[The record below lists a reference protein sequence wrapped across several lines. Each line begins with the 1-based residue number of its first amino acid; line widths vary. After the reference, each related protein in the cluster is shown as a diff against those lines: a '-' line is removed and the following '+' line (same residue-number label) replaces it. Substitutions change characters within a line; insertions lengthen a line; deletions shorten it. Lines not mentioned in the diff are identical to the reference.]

1 MSGPIAYN
9 HSLHSGTGQAMS
21 NGNTLYENLVIGG
34 GISGLGMAHLSVKQ
48 GMKTLL
54 LERETRVGGCIRS
67 HGFPDSGDFWVE
79 LGSHT
84 CYNSY
89 GNLLGMIVDLG
100 LDAQLLHK
108 AKVRFKVLDGERLAS
123 VFSRMHPLELA
134 LSLPRLF
141 TEKKAGNSVADY
153 YSRVLGNKNYR
164 DLFSHAF
171 NAVICQPAD
180 QVPADKL
187 FRRKPRRK
195 DMPRSFTLPDGL
207 SSIPESIAGQTGLES
222 RTGVSVQGI
231 QRDADGFHIYCD
243 DGGELNTRHL
253 CVAVNPDQA
262 AILLHDAFPELAGL
276 LAGIRMVSI
285 ETLAVMV
292 RRDELAIEPLAGIIA
307 PNDDFYS
314 AVSRDY
320 LDHPD
325 YRGFS
330 FHFKPGRLDRDGKI
344 ERIRQVLDIQGGQ
357 IQAIAEHANRLPAL
371 RVGHDQRVRDMDRL
385 LDGSGLA
392 LTGNY
397 FLGVSI
403 EDCLARSATEF
414 TRLFTD
420 VK

>member
-1 MSGPIAYN
+1 
-9 HSLHSGTGQAMS
+9 MS
-21 NGNTLYENLVIGG
+21 NGNTLYEYLVIGG

-89 GNLLGMIVDLG
+89 GNLLGMILDLG
-100 LDAQLLHK
+100 LDAHLLHK
-108 AKVRFKVLDGERLAS
+108 AKVRFKLLDGNRLAS
-123 VFSRMHPLELA
+123 VVSRLHPLELA

-141 TEKKAGNSVADY
+141 TEKKAGNSVANY

-171 NAVICQPAD
+171 NAVICQSAD

-195 DMPRSFTLPDGL
+195 DMPRSFTLPEGL
-207 SSIPESIAGQTGLES
+207 SSIPESIAGQAGLET
-222 RTGVSVQGI
+222 RTGVSAHGI
-231 QRDADGFHIYCD
+231 QRDTDGFRIRCD
-243 DGGELNTRHL
+243 DGAELNTRHL

-262 AILLHDAFPELAGL
+262 AVLLHDAFPELAGL

-314 AVSRDY
+314 AVTRDY
-320 LDHPD
+320 LGHPD
-325 YRGFS
+325 YRGLS

-344 ERIRQVLDIQGGQ
+344 GRIRQVLGIQDGQ
-357 IQAIAEHANRLPAL
+357 IQALAEHANRLPAL

-385 LDGSGLA
+385 LDGSALA

-403 EDCLARSATEF
+403 EDCLTRSATEF

-420 VK
+420 AK